1 MDTMMIEAV
10 KAGDLARVDELL
22 TEDPSLVLAR
32 DAVGVSVLLLAR
44 YRSATAVVVRL
55 LAAGATVD
63 VAEAGH
69 HARGPRTVELAEAA
83 ALGDADR
90 LAALL
95 AADPGAVNARSADGF
110 TPLHYAAFFGGVAVA
125 RILLDLGADPNV
137 RSDNDQL
144 VMPLHSAVAGQ
155 SEVALLLIEHGAD
168 VNVKQRHGWTPLH
181 TASNEGHEK
190 VVDAL
195 IAAGADPA
203 ATNDDGITAA
213 DLAEKRGHSD
223 LAARLRRLATSTES
237 R

>member
-63 VAEAGH
+63 V
-69 HARGPRTVELAEAA
+69 AEAA